1 MTKRVHNNAL
11 NLGAN
16 AIVGADVRV
25 FLNSEDPGASGTTGR
40 FSAGGTSYQEGVVVA
55 ASVFTDAANGD
66 VWTMAATAF
75 GQASAET
82 GTPTHYSVF
91 TESSDGNSLFNGV
104 FLWSAEIDSRDQVRI
119 GNGDSYSI
127 RAGGVRLNS
136 AQAA

>member
-16 AIVGADVRV
+16 AIVAADVRV

-40 FSAGGTSYQEGVVVA
+40 FAAGGTSYTDGVVVA

-66 VWTMAATAF
+66 VWTRAATAF

-91 TESSDGNSLFNGV
+91 TESDDRGTFDGV
-104 FLWSAEIDSRDQVRI
+104 FLWSAEIDARDQVRI